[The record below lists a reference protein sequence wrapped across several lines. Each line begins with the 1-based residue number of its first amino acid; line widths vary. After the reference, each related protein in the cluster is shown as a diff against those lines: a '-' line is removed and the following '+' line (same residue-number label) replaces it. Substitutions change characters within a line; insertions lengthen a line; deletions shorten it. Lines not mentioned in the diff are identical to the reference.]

1 MVNKFG
7 KFITT
12 SKSTGKLT
20 FAECNLVGANAV
32 IAKKECTSCE
42 FFDSKTET

>member
-32 IAKKECTSCE
+32 IAKKECTLCE
-42 FFDSKTET
+42 FFDLNTET